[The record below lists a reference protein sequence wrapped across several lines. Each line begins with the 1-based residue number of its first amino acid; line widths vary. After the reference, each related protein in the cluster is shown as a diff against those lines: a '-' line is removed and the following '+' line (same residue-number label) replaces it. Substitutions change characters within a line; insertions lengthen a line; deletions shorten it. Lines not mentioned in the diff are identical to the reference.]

1 MSSSRCRA
9 GGWRPAA
16 RARAGPGA
24 GPTGARGG
32 RGAQLGFKRAVLEAA
47 AAGDAAAVAAAAQ
60 ALVAAADGSGSDGRL
75 AVAALAG
82 RWKQVSPPE
91 FPGVGRAA
99 DGRAFYTL
107 GRLSFGQFEPA
118 AVRCA
123 LDEIV
128 NVSLPL
134 AAAEGGAPASLTWD
148 IDVLFSVLDGPAA
161 GLRGR
166 MVTHGT
172 ATTPGEAEVSEE
184 TQRTLRVAFRG
195 GRFEQAGDP
204 GDPEAAARW
213 EAAFGAAAR
222 REAARAVGWAERLRT
237 RVGQGAAAA
246 LLGLRAEAGAEGATQ
261 SYELAR
267 APAGSVD
274 VLFLDADLRVTRGN
288 RGSLVVATRSE
299 P

>member
-1 MSSSRCRA
+1 M
-9 GGWRPAA
+9 
-16 RARAGPGA
+16 
-24 GPTGARGG
+24 
-32 RGAQLGFKRAVLEAA
+32 LEAA
-47 AAGDAAAVAAAAQ
+47 AAGDAATVAAAAQ

-82 RWKQVSPPE
+82 RWKQVLPPE

-99 DGRAFYTL
+99 DGRALYTL

-134 AAAEGGAPASLTWD
+134 AAAEGGAPNLTWD

-166 MVTHGT
+166 MVTHGQASL
-172 ATTPGEAEVSEE
+172 ATTPGEAEESLE

-213 EAAFGAAAR
+213 EAAFGPAAR

-261 SYELAR
+261 SYKLAR